1 MEDLIKVLIVDDD
14 VNICETLQDILIEKG
29 GYMVTVA
36 HSGVEAISLAKEYVQ
51 DMIFLDM
58 RLPVMSGLEIYLAI
72 REFDA
77 KVPVI
82 IMTAYQFELKHCV
95 DEALLK
101 GAQACIH
108 KPVDAEVVFKV
119 LEEAGKNRGEHA

>member
-1 MEDLIKVLIVDDD
+1 MTDLIKVLIVDDD
-14 VNICETLQDILIEKG
+14 VNICETLKDILIEKG
-29 GYMVTVA
+29 GYVVTVA
-36 HSGVEAISLAKEYVQ
+36 HNGVEAISFAKKYAQ

-72 REFDA
+72 REFDS

-95 DEALLK
+95 DEALVK

-119 LEEAGKNRGEHA
+119 LEEAGKNRGEDD

>member
-1 MEDLIKVLIVDDD
+1 MTDLIKVLIVDDD
-14 VNICETLQDILIEKG
+14 VNICETLKDILIEKG
-29 GYMVTVA
+29 GYVVTVA
-36 HSGVEAISLAKEYVQ
+36 YNGVEAISFAKKYAQ

-72 REFDA
+72 REFDS

-95 DEALLK
+95 DEALVK

-119 LEEAGKNRGEHA
+119 LEEVGKNRGEHD